1 MKNRT
6 VYSRNNKLNC
16 ETEVRVAIYCRL
28 SKDDNLDSESES
40 IQNQRK
46 LLIDY
51 CTEQGWKIVSC
62 YEDDGIS
69 GLKMDTRPGLQRM
82 LDDIRR
88 GQIDLVITKDSSRL
102 ARNYLDFGLL
112 FEKFF
117 PKNHVRYIGLTDNVD
132 SERDDGF
139 IPIRAYFNEHYCRDI
154 SGKIHAT
161 YDITLREIITG
172 YTKESGVR
180 VLERRLAALCR
191 KAAMEVVNTGVKQ
204 IHITEKNIEQYLGIR
219 RYQPEKLP
227 DQELVGV
234 VNGLAWTS
242 VGG

>member
-16 ETEVRVAIYCRL
+16 EAEVRAAIYCRL

-46 LLIDY
+46 LLTDY

-139 IPIRAYFNEHYCRDI
+139 IPRRA
-154 SGKIHAT
+154 
-161 YDITLREIITG
+161 
-172 YTKESGVR
+172 
-180 VLERRLAALCR
+180 
-191 KAAMEVVNTGVKQ
+191 
-204 IHITEKNIEQYLGIR
+204 
-219 RYQPEKLP
+219 
-227 DQELVGV
+227 
-234 VNGLAWTS
+234 
-242 VGG
+242 